1 MKIFQI
7 VGNICFYDATSVHP
21 TLLSTKGKYPENVL
35 FVEAPDY
42 VFEGWGFNPLASGD
56 ERFIQPTPPEGW
68 EYDPETGTFYP
79 EGEKPEKPDVYAD
92 FYSELAN
99 AIKEGVNGIDG

>member
-21 TLLSTKGKYPENVL
+21 TLLSTVGKYPPDVL

-42 VFEGWGFNPLASGD
+42 VFEGWGYNPLAEGD
-56 ERFIQPTPPEGW
+56 ARFLQPKPPEGW
-68 EYDPETGTFYP
+68 IYDPETGTFYP
-79 EGEKPEKPDVYAD
+79 EDEPPVHKDPYAALYD
-92 FYSELAN
+92 DLAS
-99 AIKEGVNGIDG
+99 AIREGVNSIDQ